1 MVSPREHMKRNR
13 GLVCFWLFLG
23 LSLLGVMT
31 TTRVSAHNV
40 EARYIQ
46 LMPWKKPHFARVLA
60 MGYAELGHDLDVSH
74 AEMQT
79 IAGNSCI
86 VGNMVAFEVD
96 RQYAYDID
104 EPVDLTIT
112 YAPEFTTSPLVV
124 LWNKNGGLGRGE
136 MRINP
141 EPGAAMRRVTVTLD
155 RARFAK
161 FGTQGVDI
169 AIESPDDKVGGIPDG
184 KVALCDIEISRS
196 GKTKSPSA
204 FGSVHLDVKDAA
216 TGKVVPARVGLYDAT
231 GRAPM
236 PSDRA
241 LLVERF
247 ADRVRLL
254 TVDPRA
260 FWPSDSR
267 VAFYVKGSYEGKL
280 PTGTYELIVTRGPE
294 FRVYHSHF
302 DVREGQA
309 TKVSVALERYA
320 NLPSRGWFS
329 GDDHIHLAR
338 DENRDTTVWTQV
350 AAEDVHVGN
359 LLQMGNIKGT
369 YFEQPAWGKA
379 GRFEQDGYL
388 IASGQEDPRTGHLG
402 HTIHHNL
409 QHPIHLSQDTYF
421 LYDRAFDESH
431 RQGGISGYAHL
442 NAGWFNVRRGLALDI
457 PFGKVDFL
465 EIFQAGKLLTDAW
478 YDFLNLGYK
487 LTPSAGSDFPYTD
500 LPGVVRDYVKV
511 DGSNDPD
518 AWYAS
523 FRAGHVYVTN
533 GPFLE
538 FSVNG
543 HQMGNEVHVARGSRL
558 DIVAQAQ
565 LNPDV
570 DKLDRMELVVL
581 GDVVATESAHG
592 QDRVQIDTHLT
603 ADHSMWI
610 AVRAYG
616 ARHDEW
622 NTTAAH
628 SAAVYVIVDD
638 QPSWKKE
645 QVPQLVERERNVL
658 QEILTAPLV
667 PSEDL
672 EAFETGQML
681 LEQWPKQLLLLK
693 PRVQQADAMYQEL
706 LERSQKAPQP

>member
-1 MVSPREHMKRNR
+1 MKQKKGFD
-13 GLVCFWLFLG
+13 GLWCFLG
-23 LSLLGVMT
+23 LSLVGVLST
-31 TTRVSAHNV
+31 GRVSSHNV

-46 LMPWKKPHFARVLA
+46 PMPWHKEHFARIFA

-74 AEMQT
+74 AQMQT
-79 IAGNSCI
+79 ISGKSCI

-96 RQYAYDID
+96 SRYAFDID
-104 EPVDLTIT
+104 EPVELTLT
-112 YAPEFTTSPLVV
+112 YAPEFTTAPLVV

-136 MRINP
+136 IRINP
-141 EPGAAMRRVTVTLD
+141 EPGAALRQIKVTLE

-169 AIESPDDKVGGIPDG
+169 AIESSDDKEGGIPDG
-184 KVALCDIEISRS
+184 KVALCDIQIARS
-196 GKTKSPSA
+196 GKTKMPTG
-204 FGSVHLDVKDAA
+204 FGRLQLDVKDAA
-216 TGKVVPARVGLYDAT
+216 TQALVPARVGVYDAT

-236 PSDRA
+236 PSDQA

-247 ADRVRLL
+247 ADKVRLL
-254 TVDPRA
+254 SVDQRA
-260 FWPSDSR
+260 FWPSESR

-280 PTGTYELIVTRGPE
+280 PIGAYELVVTRGPE
-294 FRVYHSHF
+294 FRVQHSHF
-302 DVREGQA
+302 EIRADQI

-320 NLPSRGWFS
+320 DLPSRGWYS

-338 DENRDTTVWTQV
+338 DSARDLNVWAQV

-359 LLQMGNIKGT
+359 LLQMGNISGT

-379 GRFEQDGYL
+379 GRFEQGGYL
-388 IASGQEDPRTGHLG
+388 VASGQEDPRTGHLG
-402 HTIHHNL
+402 HTIHHDL
-409 QHPIHLSQDTYF
+409 KQPIHPSQDSYF
-421 LYDRAFDESH
+421 LYNRVFDESH

-457 PFGKVDFL
+457 PFGSVDFL
-465 EIFQAGKLLTDAW
+465 EIFQAGRLLTDAW
-478 YDFLNLGYK
+478 YDFLNLGYR

-500 LPGVVRDYVKV
+500 LPGVVRDYVQV
-511 DGSNDPD
+511 SGPNDPD

-538 FSVNG
+538 FTVNG
-543 HQMGNEVHVARGSRL
+543 HAMGEEVHVAHGTRL

-565 LNPDV
+565 MNPDV

-592 QDRVQIDTHLT
+592 HDHVKLNTHLT

-610 AVRAYG
+610 AVRAFG
-616 ARHDEW
+616 DRHEEW

-628 SAAVYVIVDD
+628 SAAVYVIVDG
-638 QPSWKKE
+638 QPTWNKE
-645 QVPQLVERERNVL
+645 RVPELVERERKIL
-658 QEILTAPLV
+658 AEILTAPLV
-667 PSEDL
+667 PTEDL
-672 EAFETGQML
+672 EGFETAKIL
-681 LEQWPKQLLLLK
+681 LEQWPKQLPLLK
-693 PRVQQADAMYQEL
+693 PRVQSADKKYQEL
-706 LERSQKAPQP
+706 LEKSR

>member
-1 MVSPREHMKRNR
+1 MKRNK
-13 GLVCFWLFLG
+13 GVVCFLLFVG
-23 LSLLGVMT
+23 LSLLGMMT
-31 TTRVSAHNV
+31 ATRVLAHNV

-46 LMPWKKPHFARVLA
+46 LMPWHKAHFTRVLA
-60 MGYAELGHDLDVSH
+60 MGYAELGHDLDISH

-136 MRINP
+136 LRINP
-141 EPGAAMRRVTVTLD
+141 EPGTALRRVTVTLD

-169 AIESPDDKVGGIPDG
+169 AIESPDDKVNGTPDG
-184 KVALCDIEISRS
+184 KIALCDIEISRS
-196 GKTKSPSA
+196 NKTKAPSG

-216 TGKVVPARVGLYDAT
+216 SGAVVPARVGLYDAT
-231 GRAPM
+231 GRGPM
-236 PSDRA
+236 PSDQA

-247 ADRVRLL
+247 ADKVHLL

-260 FWPSDSR
+260 YWPSESR

-280 PTGTYELIVTRGPE
+280 PTGTYELVVTRGPE
-294 FRVYHSHF
+294 FRMYHGQFEVH
-302 DVREGQA
+302 EGQ
-309 TKVSVALERYA
+309 TTQVSVAMERYA

-338 DENRDTTVWTQV
+338 DENRDSTVWTQV

-359 LLQMGNIKGT
+359 LLQMGNIAGT

-379 GRFEQDGYL
+379 GRYEHNGYL
-388 IASGQEDPRTGHLG
+388 IASGQEDPRTGQLG

-421 LYDRAFDESH
+421 LYNRVFDESH
-431 RQGGISGYAHL
+431 RQGGISGFAHL
-442 NAGWFNVRRGLALDI
+442 NADWFNVHRGVALEV

-465 EIFQAGKLLTDAW
+465 EIFQAGKLLTGIW

-500 LPGVVRDYVKV
+500 LPGVVRDYVQVK
-511 DGSNDPD
+511 GTNNPD

-538 FSVNG
+538 FTVNG
-543 HQMGNEVHVARGSRL
+543 HPMGDEIHVARGSRL
-558 DIVAQAQ
+558 DISAQAQ
-565 LNPDV
+565 MNPDV
-570 DKLDRMELVVL
+570 DKLDCLELVVL
-581 GDVVATESAHG
+581 GDVTATEAAHG
-592 QDRVQIDTHLT
+592 KEQVTLDTHLT

-616 ARHDEW
+616 SRQEEW

-628 SAAVYVIVDD
+628 SAPVYVIVDGE
-638 QPSWKKE
+638 PTWKRE
-645 QVPQLVERERNVL
+645 QVPLLVDRERKAL
-658 QEILTAPLV
+658 QEILTSPLV

-672 EAFETGQML
+672 EAFETGDML
-681 LEQWPKQLLLLK
+681 VKQWAKQLPLLK
-693 PRVQQADAMYQEL
+693 PHVQKADALYLEL
-706 LERSQKAPQP
+706 LQKAREFPQTARK